1 MSGARDSVTL
11 GALVVLVAGAVWLSA
26 MLDKRPQVT
35 ETTAAA
41 IRAEMAL
48 FIETYADPAARKAD
62 GGKPASLCIA
72 SNEPLDFAL
81 LADRLAGTFLRVV
94 LVADCTSKTVKGDFG
109 MFVSMTTWFDESG
122 DQAGMG
128 MIEIAAVHCPT
139 ARRCLVDIDLPIGG
153 DRYEVE
159 RIGDRWSVTARRMR
173 WVV

>member
-1 MSGARDSVTL
+1 VSGARDFVTL

-26 MLDKRPQVT
+26 ILDRRPQVT
-35 ETTAAA
+35 EATAAA

-62 GGKPASLCIA
+62 GDKPASLCIA

-81 LADRLAGTFLRVV
+81 LADRLAGTFLRAVP
-94 LVADCTSKTVKGDFG
+94 VADCTSKTVKGDFG
-109 MFVSMTTWFDESG
+109 MFASMTTWFDESG

-159 RIGDRWSVTARRMR
+159 RIGDRWSVEGRQMR
-173 WVV
+173 WIV